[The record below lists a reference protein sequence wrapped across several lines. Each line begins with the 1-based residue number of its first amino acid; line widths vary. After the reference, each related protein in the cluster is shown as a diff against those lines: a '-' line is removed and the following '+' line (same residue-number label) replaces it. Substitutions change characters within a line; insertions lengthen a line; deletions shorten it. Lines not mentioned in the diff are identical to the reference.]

1 MFNFVDML
9 ELKDLTDDILA
20 LFVSLHKLEYI
31 KQLGGGGVHHHDSKG
46 KCNINQSNDI

>member
-31 KQLGGGGVHHHDSKG
+31 KQLGGGGGGCITMIQKENV
-46 KCNINQSNDI
+46 I